1 MEITKEK
8 KSTKGKNSK
17 KGAYASFEKDKIFN
31 KMMTNDVKV
40 KLDLQKL
47 EDHIKR
53 KIKMLS
59 ALFVKNTEMS
69 E

>member
-1 MEITKEK
+1 
-8 KSTKGKNSK
+8 
-17 KGAYASFEKDKIFN
+17 
-31 KMMTNDVKV
+31 MMTNDVKV

-47 EDHIKR
+47 EDHIKKE